1 MIWAG
6 GNSEK
11 GVLSRTLKN
20 DTKIEFSAEY
30 CLSILKECVDLD
42 QLH

>member
-6 GNSEK
+6 ELGK
-11 GVLSRTLKN
+11 GSVAVELIKMIQKRS
-20 DTKIEFSAEY
+20 FSAEY
-30 CLSILKECVDLD
+30 CLYLKECVDLD